1 MVGKRGAPTKRLAP
15 KKPPP
20 PIFPDTNYPKPPP
33 TPPGSPPPYRMPRC
47 AFDCACGRI
56 TPFVVRIAVS
66 ETRRNPQLLPYNS
79 PAVSH
84 VVMLRLKAESDEM
97 VARVGSF
104 MNRLIASLKSRSVSS
119 ASFAKCLLDIQAYN
133 PTRGIPAPLLEHRS
147 KEIKSLTSI
156 DDLIL
161 TVSDYISFFNS
172 GVLEHLVSELGTDED
187 REELETFL
195 FYSRVFSKRSV
206 FQVPSYAYGYLR
218 LRTESLV
225 VMRVDDRL
233 APKTGASIQELSNF
247 MGKVCDVLQLLP
259 HTLHFCEADLD
270 PGGRFGAGRSL
281 EIAFRVPPHVVHEV
295 FPLSTEEEKDIKP
308 NDPDAFSRTL
318 TGRKSGNQKLEES
331 LSSRLKLCCGYHW
344 QMERQRSQSCTLVTG
359 VDAGYDGD
367 SDSSSDERAPL
378 EPIPVVALR
387 PSYQK
392 RLMWRLANS
401 HF

>member
-295 FPLSTEEEKDIKP
+295 FPLSTEEEKDIKSLGV
-308 NDPDAFSRTL
+308 NHLHTL
-318 TGRKSGNQKLEES
+318 HYCFPPKT
-331 LSSRLKLCCGYHW
+331 
-344 QMERQRSQSCTLVTG
+344 CTLH
-359 VDAGYDGD
+359 
-367 SDSSSDERAPL
+367 
-378 EPIPVVALR
+378 
-387 PSYQK
+387 
-392 RLMWRLANS
+392 LMSIMVKFTAWFL
-401 HF
+401 F